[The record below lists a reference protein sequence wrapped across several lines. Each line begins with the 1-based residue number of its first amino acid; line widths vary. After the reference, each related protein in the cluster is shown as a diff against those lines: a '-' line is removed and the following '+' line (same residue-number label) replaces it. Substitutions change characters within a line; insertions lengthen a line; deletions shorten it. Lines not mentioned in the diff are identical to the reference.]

1 MNSSLFI
8 AFSAS
13 LPTLSFNSFSERS
26 FGTVTEPA
34 VGFGNTVTGTLTFSL
49 NLPFPYVTGT
59 STSTSLSPAFPTV
72 DGTFV
77 GSPTVPPSPG
87 VIPFLIS
94 SEFGVSPSNTTTDGG
109 VEDTTFTGTSI
120 TLVILFPSL
129 SLYSTVT
136 VAGVCSPVLS
146 VPGVV
151 LTSVTVTVT
160 PSGRPLSF
168 LAASSA
174 FSLTTSSNLVLSASF
189 GTVTPSGLTF
199 GNTVTGTVTSSSPP
213 SL

>member
-1 MNSSLFI
+1 M
-8 AFSAS
+8 
-13 LPTLSFNSFSERS
+13 
-26 FGTVTEPA
+26 
-34 VGFGNTVTGTLTFSL
+34 
-49 NLPFPYVTGT
+49 
-59 STSTSLSPAFPTV
+59 
-72 DGTFV
+72 
-77 GSPTVPPSPG
+77 
-87 VIPFLIS
+87 
-94 SEFGVSPSNTTTDGG
+94 SPSNTTTAGG

-120 TLVILFPSL
+120 SLVISFPSL
-129 SLYSTVT
+129 SVYLTVT

-151 LTSVTVTVT
+151 LTSVTVTFT
-160 PSGRPLSF
+160 PLGSPVSF

-174 FSLTTSSNLVLSASF
+174 FSLTTFANSVLSASF

>member
-1 MNSSLFI
+1 MNSSLLI

-26 FGTVTEPA
+26 FGTTTSPA
-34 VGFGNTVTGTLTFSL
+34 FGFGSTVTGTLTFSL

-136 VAGVCSPVLS
+136 VAGVCLPTVS

-160 PSGRPLSF
+160 PSGRPSSF

-174 FSLTTSSNLVLSASF
+174 FSLTTFANSVLSASF

>member
-1 MNSSLFI
+1 M
-8 AFSAS
+8 
-13 LPTLSFNSFSERS
+13 
-26 FGTVTEPA
+26 
-34 VGFGNTVTGTLTFSL
+34 
-49 NLPFPYVTGT
+49 
-59 STSTSLSPAFPTV
+59 
-72 DGTFV
+72 
-77 GSPTVPPSPG
+77 
-87 VIPFLIS
+87 
-94 SEFGVSPSNTTTDGG
+94 SPSNTTTSGG

-136 VAGVCSPVLS
+136 VAGVCTPVLS

-151 LTSVTVTVT
+151 STFVTVTVT

-174 FSLTTSSNLVLSASF
+174 FSLTIFANSVLSASL

-199 GNTVTGTVTSSSPP
+199 GNTVTGTVTSSGSFTPLYVTGTFTFTSVAPTLPSVVGIALLMSSSVTGVLVPSVSGVIALFTSSAFGLSPSTTYTGLTSEP
-213 SL
+213 LTFTVTGIVVV